1 MAGTKVSEGSSPVAQ
16 LARQLSLYD
25 YRLVPSASTM
35 ARAAV
40 AAVLR
45 PAAHGDSELLFIRR
59 SDNPRDP
66 WSGHMAFPG
75 GRAEPFEAHDTR
87 LTAERETH
95 EELGFELSSSGQLH
109 GRMSDLLASAH
120 GRTLPLVITPWI
132 YSVPDSPLFR
142 PNHEV
147 AEALWVPLSFFRD
160 PGNRES
166 FDYEVA
172 GHTLRL
178 PRYAYEGRV
187 IWGLTLKMVD
197 ELLDV
202 EARAQAAARETY
214 LRSRAR

>member
-1 MAGTKVSEGSSPVAQ
+1 MASTKGSEGPSSVLQ
-16 LARQLSLYD
+16 LERQLSLYD
-25 YRLVPSASTM
+25 YRLVPNAPMM

-45 PAAHGDSELLFIRR
+45 PTSQDDNELLFIRR
-59 SDNPRDP
+59 SENPRDP

-75 GRAEPFEAHDTR
+75 GRAEPFDGNDLR
-87 LTAERETH
+87 RTAERETH
-95 EELGFELSSSGQLH
+95 EELGFELASSGQLH
-109 GRMSDLLASAH
+109 GRMSDLLASSR
-120 GRTLPLVITPWI
+120 GRTLPLVVTPWI
-132 YSVPDSPLFR
+132 YSVSDSPNMQ

-160 PGNRES
+160 PNNRQT
-166 FDYEVA
+166 FDYTVA

-178 PRYAYEGRV
+178 PRYEFEGRV

-214 LRSRAR
+214 LRSRGR

>member
-1 MAGTKVSEGSSPVAQ
+1 MSGTKDAKDSPAVVQLERQ
-16 LARQLSLYD
+16 LALYD
-25 YRLVPSASTM
+25 YRVVPSASTM

-45 PAAHGDSELLFIRR
+45 PTTQNDSELLFIRR
-59 SDNPRDP
+59 SENPRDP

-75 GRAEPFEAHDTR
+75 GRAEPFEGNDTR

-95 EELGFELSSSGQLH
+95 EELGFELASSGQLR
-109 GRMSDLLASAH
+109 GRMSDLLATAR

-132 YSVPDSPLFR
+132 YSVADSPAFQ

-160 PGNRES
+160 PNNRQT
-166 FDYEVA
+166 FDYTVA

-178 PRYAYEGRV
+178 PRYEFEGRV

-214 LRSRAR
+214 LRSRGR